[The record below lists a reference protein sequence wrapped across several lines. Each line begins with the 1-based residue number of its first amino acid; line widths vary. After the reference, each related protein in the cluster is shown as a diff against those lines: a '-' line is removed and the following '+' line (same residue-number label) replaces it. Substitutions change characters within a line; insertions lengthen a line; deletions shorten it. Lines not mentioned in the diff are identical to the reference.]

1 MWRKLSKHSHAFYS
15 IGSNNEYE
23 FEEQMVESTKCQ
35 IYVFN
40 STLIPKKSPAI
51 ADRTDFKRWCVGPR
65 EVTIDGRTF
74 KKLPAI
80 QAALG
85 HSEIDLLKM
94 DIEGYE

>member
-1 MWRKLSKHSHAFYS
+1 MNKRAPLR
-15 IGSNNEYE
+15 IG
-23 FEEQMVESTKCQ
+23 Q
-35 IYVFN
+35 IAPAGT
-40 STLIPKKSPAI
+40 SKKSPAI
-51 ADRTDFKRWCVGPR
+51 ADRADFKRWCVGPR

-74 KKLPAI
+74 KRLPAI